1 MSMSLYLT
9 KFAKM
14 DEQKYSEEKSKNL
27 IIVEISDDLYKEI
40 IEEFVCEQDF
50 WETGGE
56 QSYPQRII
64 PITDI
69 NKILERCICRSK
81 EIMKEVV
88 EMENSKKEE
97 DMKLDMINTILQIR
111 HLLNKKREKYNDQDN
126 IFIIA
131 G

>member
-9 KFAKM
+9 KFTKM

-81 EIMKEVV
+81 EIMKEV
-88 EMENSKKEE
+88 
-97 DMKLDMINTILQIR
+97 L
-111 HLLNKKREKYNDQDN
+111 
-126 IFIIA
+126 
-131 G
+131 

>member
-1 MSMSLYLT
+1 MSMGLYLT
-9 KFAKM
+9 RFSKLN
-14 DEQKYSEEKSKNL
+14 EQKYSEEKSKNL

-50 WETGGE
+50 WEIGGE
-56 QSYPQRII
+56 ESYSQRII
-64 PITDI
+64 PIAGID
-69 NKILERCICRSK
+69 KILERCIFRSK

-97 DMKLDMINTILQIR
+97 DMKLDKINIILQIR
-111 HLLNKKREKYNDQDN
+111 YLLNKKREKYIDQDN
-126 IFIIA
+126 IFIIV